1 MERGR
6 GLGRGLGALIG
17 EQDAMRP
24 RETVVEVPLEEI
36 RPNRYQPRQSM
47 DDTALHELAESI
59 REHGVLQPVVVR
71 RAGAAY
77 ELIAGER
84 RFRAAQ
90 LAGLSRVPACV
101 RDYSDQQALE
111 IALVENLQREDIGPL
126 EAARAYVRLRDE
138 FGLTQEQIASRVGK
152 SRSAVTNAMRLL
164 QLPPRVQRSLES
176 GEISEG
182 HARAL
187 MQVEPARR
195 EAVLERVVRAGA
207 SVRETEEMAR
217 GAAAPPA
224 PVSQEVVSGTMA
236 PRPRLTDANL
246 QAVEAKMRQVLGTKV
261 QIRSR
266 GGKGAITIEFYSDLD
281 LERLLGLMNIR
292 L

>member
-1 MERGR
+1 MERAR

-24 RETVVEVPLEEI
+24 REAIVEVPLEEI

-71 RAGAAY
+71 RSGAAY

-90 LAGLSRVPACV
+90 LAGLSRVPACI

-138 FGLTQEQIASRVGK
+138 FGLTQEQIATRVGK

-187 MQVEPARR
+187 MQAEPARR
-195 EAVLERVVRAGA
+195 EAVLDRVVRAGA
-207 SVRETEEMAR
+207 SVREAEEMAR

-224 PVSQEVVSGTMA
+224 PASQEVVSGTMA
-236 PRPRLTDANL
+236 PRPRLTDANM

>member
-24 RETVVEVPLEEI
+24 RETIVEVPLEEI

-71 RAGAAY
+71 RSGDAY

-90 LAGLSRVPACV
+90 LAGLARVPACV

-126 EAARAYVRLRDE
+126 EAARAFVRLRDE
-138 FGLTQEQIASRVGK
+138 FGLTQEQIAAKVGK

-176 GEISEG
+176 GEITEG

-187 MQVEPARR
+187 MLAEPPRR
-195 EAVLERVVRAGA
+195 EALLDRVVRAGA
-207 SVRETEEMAR
+207 SVREAEEMAR
-217 GAAAPPA
+217 GAAAPAPA
-224 PVSQEVVSGTMA
+224 SHEVVSGTMA
-236 PRPRLTDANL
+236 ERPRLSDANM

-266 GGKGAITIEFYSDLD
+266 GGKGAIQIEFYSDLD